1 MVPYSVLTVHAGIA
15 SSPSP
20 ASPPSTPPH
29 RIPSRISRHGPLP
42 SPSSSPEGWFRSG
55 QPPRNPQKASQSPEG
70 ESKSAP
76 GSTPPRP
83 FCSLAGRAVVHLVA
97 AEHRSCAGCRPGC
110 WGELAAAWPALL
122 LSRKHSLAPP
132 PACHT
137 GSSWGPSG
145 LDLRLPSCRENL
157 EQVRCPWDPLALPFA
172 LLHYLHREPGQRPSP
187 TLYSLST
194 QQRKC

>member
-1 MVPYSVLTVHAGIA
+1 MVTYSVLTVHAGIA

-97 AEHRSCAGCRPGC
+97 AEHRSCAGCHPGC
-110 WGELAAAWPALL
+110 WGERPL
-122 LSRKHSLAPP
+122 RGQHF
-132 PACHT
+132 
-137 GSSWGPSG
+137 SSAGNTPSP
-145 LDLRLPSCRENL
+145 LRLPATRAPAGDL
-157 EQVRCPWDPLALPFA
+157 Q
-172 LLHYLHREPGQRPSP
+172 G
-187 TLYSLST
+187 ST
-194 QQRKC
+194 YVSQAVARI